1 MKYRQFGNTGI
12 SISAVSYGGIVSA
25 GVYGGEKYDSEGQE
39 ASDRYVSW
47 AIDRG
52 VNYFDVAPAY
62 GNAEEQLG
70 NSLRP
75 YRKDIFLAC
84 KTNKRDRDG
93 AAADIKKSLKLLHT
107 DYFDVYQLHEISS
120 MQDVE
125 RAFGPGGAMEVI
137 GKLKEQGIARNV
149 SFTAHSE
156 DAALKMIELFPFDT
170 VLFPFNWFMNMAH
183 GMGNRLLQTARAKGM
198 GVLAMKAFIERRWE
212 DGEDRGCFPKSWC
225 KPIETDLEPEFG
237 VAAMKYALSLGVDTL
252 IPPGNFKS
260 FSFAVEHI
268 DECLESPEPDME
280 LLCRK
285 LEIVR
290 GKEFF

>member
-12 SISAVSYGGIVSA
+12 SISSVSYGGIVSA

-70 NSLRP
+70 NSLWP

-137 GKLKEQGIARNV
+137 GKLKESQIPTQRQ
-149 SFTAHSE
+149 
-156 DAALKMIELFPFDT
+156 
-170 VLFPFNWFMNMAH
+170 
-183 GMGNRLLQTARAKGM
+183 LQA
-198 GVLAMKAFIERRWE
+198 
-212 DGEDRGCFPKSWC
+212 
-225 KPIETDLEPEFG
+225 
-237 VAAMKYALSLGVDTL
+237 LGV
-252 IPPGNFKS
+252 
-260 FSFAVEHI
+260 
-268 DECLESPEPDME
+268 
-280 LLCRK
+280 
-285 LEIVR
+285 
-290 GKEFF
+290 